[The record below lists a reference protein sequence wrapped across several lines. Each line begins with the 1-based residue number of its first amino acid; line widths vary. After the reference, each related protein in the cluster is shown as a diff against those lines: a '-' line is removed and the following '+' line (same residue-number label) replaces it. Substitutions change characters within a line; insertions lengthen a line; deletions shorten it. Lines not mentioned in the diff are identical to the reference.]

1 MLCIQA
7 LRAFTDNYIWLLQD
21 VAQRRCA
28 VVDPGDAEPVQ
39 DWLQRNPDWQLSD
52 ILVTHHHDD
61 HTGGVAALKRS
72 SGCRVLGPAGSRI
85 PALDLPLHDGDACE
99 VLGQRIEVIAVPGHT
114 LDHIAYFQPGAQAGA
129 RPWLF
134 SGDTL
139 FAGGCGRLFEGSAQQ
154 MHDSLARLAAL
165 PAETEVFCAHEYTL
179 GNLRFACAVEPD
191 NRELRQRLEQTE
203 AIRARDGISL
213 PSNLA
218 CERAT
223 NPFLRTSEAT
233 VRQAAARFSRCQ
245 QADPVAVFAAL
256 REWKNGFPG

>member
-7 LRAFTDNYIWLLQD
+7 LRAFADNYIWLLQD

-39 DWLQRNPDWQLSD
+39 DWLQRNPGWQLAD

-61 HTGGVAALKRS
+61 HTGGIAALKRS
-72 SGCRVLGPAGSRI
+72 TGCRVIGPAGGRI
-85 PALDLPLHDGDACE
+85 PALDLTLHDGDLCAA
-99 VLGQRIEVIAVPGHT
+99 LGQRIEVIGVPGHT
-114 LDHIAYFQPGAQAGA
+114 LDHIAYFLPGTAGA

-154 MHDSLARLAAL
+154 MHDSLTRLAAL

-179 GNLRFACAVEPD
+179 ANLRFACAVEPD

-203 AIRARDGISL
+203 AIRAHDGISL

-223 NPFLRTSEAT
+223 NPFLRTGEAT
-233 VRQAAARFSRCQ
+233 VREAAARFSRCQ

>member
-1 MLCIQA
+1 MLSIQA
-7 LRAFTDNYIWLLQD
+7 LRAFADNYIWLLQD

-39 DWLQRNPDWQLSD
+39 DWLQRNPGWQLAD

-61 HTGGVAALKRS
+61 HTGGIAALKRS
-72 SGCRVLGPAGSRI
+72 TGCRVIGPAGGRI
-85 PALDLPLHDGDACE
+85 PALDLTLHDGDLCAA
-99 VLGQRIEVIAVPGHT
+99 LGQRIEVIGVPGHT
-114 LDHIAYFQPGAQAGA
+114 LDHIAYFLPGTAGA

-154 MHDSLARLAAL
+154 MHDSLTRLAAL

-179 GNLRFACAVEPD
+179 ANLRFACAVEPD

-203 AIRARDGISL
+203 AIRAHDGISL

-223 NPFLRTSEAT
+223 NPFLRTGEAR
-233 VRQAAARFSRCQ
+233 VREAAARFSRCQ